1 MIDIHQSEASEGKH
15 NQALTEMEFKPKE
28 NNIDWMNRANK
39 DLSNTKDHTLL
50 VLLGGSDTSA
60 CRLRY
65 TQAYARQNL
74 TPSNWSHVL
83 LLDKLN
89 EFSDSSS
96 TWEMGLHPSSGFDFP
111 PDTNAVQKGKLK
123 PYKNPEAFP
132 NIALLAVPVDLK
144 GVKKAVKKFTKR
156 RNIINGPDLVIT
168 WLGYLWG
175 ATGSRNPLLEECGI
189 PSAVLVEYALGS
201 AGFDLTPGLA
211 SRSSC
216 PEAIWQAAKWWHDYY
231 AKAENEE
238 GEKVNSGLSIIG
250 RWSVNHELN

>member
-1 MIDIHQSEASEGKH
+1 MIDIQQSTALKGKD
-15 NQALTEMEFKPKE
+15 NKALVEMALKEKE
-28 NNIDWMNRANK
+28 NNIDWINRSNK
-39 DLSNTKDHTLL
+39 VLQKTKNHTLL
-50 VLLGGSDTSA
+50 VLLGGSDTVS

-83 LLDKLN
+83 LLDRLDTFKKTSN
-89 EFSDSSS
+89 A
-96 TWEMGLHPSSGFDFP
+96 WEMGLHPFNGFDFP
-111 PDTNAVQKGKLK
+111 PETNAVQKGNLN
-123 PYKNPEAFP
+123 PYKNPDDFP

-144 GVKKAVKKFTKR
+144 VVKNAVNGFKKM
-156 RNIINGPDLVIT
+156 RNVINGPDLVIT

-175 ATGSRNPLLEECGI
+175 ASGSRNPLLEECGI
-189 PSAVLVEYALGS
+189 PSAVLVEHVIGA

-238 GEKVNSGLSIIG
+238 GGKVQRQPIKGS
-250 RWSVNHELN
+250 WSVNHELN